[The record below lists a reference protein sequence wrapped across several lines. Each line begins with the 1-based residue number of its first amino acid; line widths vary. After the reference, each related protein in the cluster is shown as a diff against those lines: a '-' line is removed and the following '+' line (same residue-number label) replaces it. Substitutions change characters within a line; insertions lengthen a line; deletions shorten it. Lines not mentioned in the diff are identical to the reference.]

1 VLVAVRIRK
10 SIVLQS
16 LSLTPLIDV
25 VFLLL
30 IFFLVATRFA
40 EEERELSV
48 KLPTASEA
56 RPLIIK
62 PKDIELSIDE
72 AGQYY
77 FAGSR
82 AMSLDQIEEALATA
96 AASNP
101 LSQSVV
107 IRAHESCRWNDV
119 AKAVNLCHRVGL
131 TDVKTSVA
139 PQN

>member
-1 VLVAVRIRK
+1 VAVNVRK

-30 IFFLVATRFA
+30 VFFLVATRFA
-40 EEERELSV
+40 EEERELEV

-62 PKDIELSIDE
+62 PRDIELSIDE
-72 AGQYY
+72 AGNYY
-77 FAGSR
+77 FGASG
-82 AMSLDQIEEALATA
+82 AMPLEQIEQALAEA
-96 AASNP
+96 AANNP
-101 LSQSVV
+101 LSQTVV

-119 AKAVNLCHRVGL
+119 ANAVNICHRAGL

-139 PQN
+139 AQD